1 MRSAIS
7 PRFIDHKR
15 NQPRAEPTDSRG
27 GSRQGQSSQTQP
39 CPGTKRTVSNMKRA
53 GDGNR
58 TRVVGLGS
66 RSFTIKLRPHVTA
79 VEQLSVQ
86 VEPCADML
94 PSAARTS
101 LQLHDE
107 NASPHR
113 TSCTPQTLHDT
124 GHAILHETSAHATRA
139 RAARNPGGT
148 SGHALR
154 GGRSRPSMRLLPS
167 AGQSAELSARRPPR
181 RRIRCELGPPFRP
194 RAPDSQR
201 SCR

>member
-1 MRSAIS
+1 
-7 PRFIDHKR
+7 
-15 NQPRAEPTDSRG
+15 
-27 GSRQGQSSQTQP
+27 QTQP
-39 CPGTKRTVSNMKRA
+39 CTGTKRTVSSMKRA

-79 VEQLSVQ
+79 VKQLSVQ

-113 TSCTPQTLHDT
+113 TSCTPQPLHDT
-124 GHAILHETSAHATRA
+124 GHAILHETSAHALVQYAILEGLPDTR
-139 RAARNPGGT
+139 RGAAAAAPQCAFCP
-148 SGHALR
+148 AL
-154 GGRSRPSMRLLPS
+154 GSRPNSVLDGLL
-167 AGQSAELSARRPPR
+167 GAESGVSSDLHFGRE
-181 RRIRCELGPPFRP
+181 RRILNGPVGDRGDPP
-194 RAPDSQR
+194 EEEAQR
-201 SCR
+201 N